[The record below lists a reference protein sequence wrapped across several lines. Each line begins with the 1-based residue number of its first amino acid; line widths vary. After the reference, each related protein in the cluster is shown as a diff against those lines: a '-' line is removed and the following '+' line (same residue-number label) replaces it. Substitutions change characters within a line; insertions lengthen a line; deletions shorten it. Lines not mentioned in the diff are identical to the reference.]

1 MPSPMRNTRKKRKP
15 IKKMKYPHGHEYTY
29 RRLLLELNHKL
40 KLSLK
45 KHMSPIVPVMVAEAS
60 DIHALPHG
68 EIVRQDAWQ
77 DDLRI
82 AMDKIAKEMVDP
94 TNRTIKQMV
103 ALGPQVNQYNKDQ
116 WKQLV
121 RSQYG
126 VDPTKEDPERFNA
139 LLAQWSRTNALLIK
153 DIPTKTMN
161 QVQQATVDA
170 LMAGTNVDDMTNNIF
185 DIMSERTDVSDSR
198 AKLIARDQVA
208 KLNGALT
215 QQRQRD
221 IGVEGYI
228 WRTVGDERVRD
239 THEEVDGQFF
249 SWDSPPSETDDNHPG
264 EDYQCRC
271 WAEPVLPEFLEFQA
285 SLLDA
290 DELEDA

>member
-1 MPSPMRNTRKKRKP
+1 MARKRKKIVP
-15 IKKMKYPHGHEYTY
+15 MKYPHGHEYSY
-29 RRLLLELNHKL
+29 RKVLLTLSKHL
-40 KLSLK
+40 KVAIK
-45 KHMSPIVPVMVAEAS
+45 KHMVPVVPDMVAEAS

-68 EIVRQDAWQ
+68 TIVRHDAWA
-77 DDLRI
+77 DDMRRAMDRI
-82 AMDKIAKEMVDP
+82 ARDMVNP
-94 TNRTIKQMV
+94 TNNAIKQML

-116 WKQLV
+116 WRQLI

-126 VDPTKEDPERFNA
+126 VSPTKEDPDRFNA
-139 LLAQWSRTNALLIK
+139 LMAQWAHNNALLIK
-153 DIPTKTMN
+153 DIPTKTMIQIQN
-161 QVQQATVDA
+161 ATIDA
-170 LMAGTNVDDMTNNIF
+170 LQSGRSTDDMTSDVY
-185 DIMSERTDVSDSR
+185 DIMSERLDVTDSR
-198 AKLIARDQVA
+198 ARLIARDQVA

-249 SWDSPPSETDDNHPG
+249 TWDNPPSETDDNHPG

-271 WAEPVLPEFLEFQA
+271 WAEPVLPEEMEFNA
-285 SLLDA
+285 SLLD
-290 DELEDA
+290 EEVDA

>member
-1 MPSPMRNTRKKRKP
+1 MARKRKKIVP
-15 IKKMKYPHGHEYTY
+15 MKFPHGHEYAY
-29 RRLLLELNHKL
+29 RKLLLNLSHTL

-45 KHMSPIVPVMVAEAS
+45 KHFAPIVPKMVAEAS
-60 DIHALPHG
+60 DIHALPTG
-68 EIVRQDAWQ
+68 TIVRQDAWQ
-77 DDLRI
+77 DDMRR
-82 AMDKIAKEMVDP
+82 AMEKIAREMVDP
-94 TNRTIKQMV
+94 TDRTIKQMI
-103 ALGPQVNQYNKDQ
+103 ALGPQINRYNKDE
-116 WKQLV
+116 WRQLV

-139 LLAQWSRTNALLIK
+139 LLAKWSRNNALLIK

-161 QVQQATVDA
+161 QIQQLSTQALLSGKTVS
-170 LMAGTNVDDMTNNIF
+170 DMTSEVY
-185 DIMSERTDVSDSR
+185 DIMSERTDVTDSR

-208 KLNGALT
+208 KLNGQLT
-215 QQRQRD
+215 QQRQLD

-239 THEEVDGQFF
+239 THEEVDGQYF

-271 WAEPVLPEFLEFQA
+271 WAEPVLPEFLDFQA

-290 DELEDA
+290 EEMEDA

>member
-1 MPSPMRNTRKKRKP
+1 
-15 IKKMKYPHGHEYTY
+15 MKFPHGHEYAY
-29 RRLLLELNHKL
+29 RKLLLNLSHTL
-40 KLSLK
+40 KLSIK
-45 KHMSPIVPVMVAEAS
+45 KHLAPVVPKMAAEAG
-60 DIHALPHG
+60 DIHALPTG
-68 EIVRQDAWQ
+68 TIVRQDAWQ
-77 DDLRI
+77 DDMRR
-82 AMDKIAKEMVDP
+82 AMDKIAREMVDP
-94 TNRTIKQMV
+94 TDRTIKQMI
-103 ALGPQVNQYNKDQ
+103 ALGPQINRYNKDE
-116 WKQLV
+116 WRQLV

-139 LLAQWSRTNALLIK
+139 LLAQWSRNNALLIK

-161 QVQQATVDA
+161 QIQQLSTQALLSGKTVS
-170 LMAGTNVDDMTNNIF
+170 DMTSEVY
-185 DIMSERTDVSDSR
+185 DIMAERTDVTDSR

-208 KLNGALT
+208 KLNGQLT

-239 THEEVDGQFF
+239 THEEVDGQYF
-249 SWDSPPSETDDNHPG
+249 SWDNPPSETDDNHPG

-290 DELEDA
+290 EEMEDA